1 MATSWKVWLS
11 SFHSIGYSF
20 ITQTPFEICEK
31 TPLYITL
38 GYDPLFNAI
47 QEKNIP
53 PGWRNW
59 RHHMW
64 RNSSTLCG
72 LISCCC
78 HVIAFTRLAIILY
91 RKLPFWSPTP
101 FPHKLI
107 PPTHPSYTLG
117 DKSLSKCIEENSIT
131 TFWPLIKNQKIQ
143 THYDQHRSRLFC
155 FEALVF
161 YSGYKRPLT

>member
-20 ITQTPFEICEK
+20 ITQTPKYVRKHHFILHWATTHCL
-31 TPLYITL
+31 TLYKKRIYL
-38 GYDPLFNAI
+38 QG
-47 QEKNIP
+47 EE
-53 PGWRNW
+53 

-101 FPHKLI
+101 FPHKLL

-117 DKSLSKCIEENSIT
+117 DKSPSKCIEENSIT